1 MGITNMAATIPGFL
15 VPALVGIL
23 THGKPGLAPWHTVFY
38 LTSGLLC
45 AEFLI
50 FTIFGTSQEQP
61 WNRPKG
67 ETEEEAAQRMLEK
80 PAVYY

>member
-1 MGITNMAATIPGFL
+1 M
-15 VPALVGIL
+15 
-23 THGKPGLAPWHTVFY
+23 
-38 LTSGLLC
+38 TSGLLC

-80 PAVYY
+80 PAVYH